1 MTDQELLTAI
11 RALTFEDGDKT
22 KLTCTAAFQIA
33 AKSPVTLDDVGRV
46 CNANDVRITKCQLG
60 CFG

>member
-1 MTDQELLTAI
+1 MTDNELLTAI

-33 AKSPVTLDDVGRV
+33 ATSPATLTDVGRV
-46 CNANDVRITKCQLG
+46 CNENDVRITKCQLG